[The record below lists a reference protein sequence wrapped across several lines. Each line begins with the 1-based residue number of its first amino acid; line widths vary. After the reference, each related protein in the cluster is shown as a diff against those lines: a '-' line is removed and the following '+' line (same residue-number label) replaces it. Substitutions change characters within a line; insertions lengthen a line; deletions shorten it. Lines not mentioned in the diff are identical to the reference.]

1 MKTMQAEREERAE
14 KIGKWVLTNVFDA
27 DIIFRSAE
35 KSVLRETFI
44 AFCLVDLPYD
54 LRSRKNSGDRGRQ
67 KNMWGLSSDGRALR
81 SHRRGQGFDS
91 PRLHQMK
98 RRYEK

>member
-1 MKTMQAEREERAE
+1 M
-14 KIGKWVLTNVFDA
+14 LTKGFVA
-27 DIIFRSAE
+27 DIIVRPAE

-44 AFCLVDLPYD
+44 AFCLVDLSYD
-54 LRSRKNSGDRGRQ
+54 LRSRKYSGDSGRQ

-91 PRLHQMK
+91 PRLPQMK